1 MWWFLLGALLG
12 VVQLIVR
19 LYREPMPPEIDSL
32 LVGFLLAALLGT
44 VIYGTLLWLVFS
56 VIF

>member
-1 MWWFLLGALLG
+1 MWWFLLGAVLG
-12 VVQLIVR
+12 MVQLIVR

-32 LVGFLLAALLGT
+32 LVGFLLAAVFGT
-44 VIYGTLLWLVFS
+44 IIYGTLLWLVFS

>member
-12 VVQLIVR
+12 VVQLVVR

-32 LVGFLLAALLGT
+32 LVGFILAALLGT
-44 VIYGTLLWLVFS
+44 VIYGTLLWLVFG